1 MDYERPG
8 GRQVARLPGLLVWHE
23 SLREVG
29 APFGLPEVWDVAKV
43 VGADSHFAKY
53 DIRDGFW
60 HCEVNEG
67 SRHRLVLRHATAIS
81 SGRRGCLSA
90 TSTRR
95 VYSVASPRQWRRL
108 SEGVQ
113 LLRAWAST
121 CSSSSMTIWWW
132 ATTRSSHDWARRRDS
147 RAGFSLSLI

>member
-1 MDYERPG
+1 MLRESVIHPWTMNDQG
-8 GRQVARLPGLLVWHE
+8 GGNGQVARLPGLLVWHE

-53 DIRDGFW
+53 DIRDGLW
-60 HCEVNEG
+60 HCVCEVDEG

-113 LLRAWAST
+113 LLRA
-121 CSSSSMTIWWW
+121 CG
-132 ATTRSSHDWARRRDS
+132 RPRVRLRR
-147 RAGFSLSLI
+147 